1 MPRPKQYPYIRSQ
14 WDVIEDSIYTYG
26 GEKIATVKTMV
37 NIFSGEVVKE
47 VIDDEKENRSPIS
60 YPP

>member
-1 MPRPKQYPYIRSQ
+1 MPRPKQYPYTRSQ

-26 GEKIATVKTMV
+26 GEKIATVKTMI

-47 VIDDEKENRSPIS
+47 VIDD
-60 YPP
+60 